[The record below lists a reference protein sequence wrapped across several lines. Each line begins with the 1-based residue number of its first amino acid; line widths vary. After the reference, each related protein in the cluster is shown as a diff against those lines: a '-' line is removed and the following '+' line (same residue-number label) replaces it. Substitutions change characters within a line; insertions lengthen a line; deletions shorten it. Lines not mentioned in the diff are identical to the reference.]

1 MKNKNSVLIAG
12 GGSTYTPG
20 IVMTLLENMEEFPVR
35 KIKLY
40 DNDADRQKV
49 LAEACKVIVAERAPE
64 VEFSYTTDPKE
75 AFSDVDFVMA
85 QLRVGKYAMREMDE
99 KIPLKYDVVGQETC
113 GPGGIAYGMRSIG
126 PVIEMIDYMEKYS
139 PNAWLLNYSNPA
151 AIVAEATRRLR
162 PNSRIINICDMPVCL
177 EEIMARVLKLNSRK
191 DMEVRYYG
199 LNHFGWWT
207 SIKDKDGNDL
217 MEKIKEHVRER
228 GYTEDIPAGQHKE
241 ESWLEAMR
249 AGKEL
254 LDIEPDTLPN
264 TYLKYYLMA
273 DETVEHS
280 NKEYTRANE
289 VMDRRE
295 KSIFETCN
303 KIIAD
308 GKSEGCGIK
317 SSEHSSYIID
327 LAKALAYNTKER
339 MLLIVENKGAIENFD
354 RTAMVE
360 IPCIVGKDGYE
371 PLVMGSIPTF
381 QKGLMEQQ
389 VAVEKLTVEAWVE
402 GSYQKLWQ
410 AITMSKT
417 VPSAKVAKLI
427 LDDLIEANKE
437 FWPTL
442 K

>member
-1 MKNKNSVLIAG
+1 MKNKNSILIAG

-20 IVMTLLENMEEFPVR
+20 IVMTLLGNMDEFPI
-35 KIKLY
+35 KEIKLY
-40 DNDADRQKV
+40 DNDENRQRT
-49 LAEACKVIVAERAPE
+49 LAEACKIIVSERAPE
-64 VEFSYTTDPKE
+64 IKFSYTTDPKE

-85 QLRVGKYAMREMDE
+85 QLRVGKYAMREQDE

-126 PVIEMIDYMEKYS
+126 PVIELIDYMEKYS

-207 SIKDKDGNDL
+207 SIKDKNGNDL
-217 MEKIKEHVRER
+217 MEKIKEHVRKR

-254 LDIEPDTLPN
+254 LEIEPETLPN

-273 DETVEHS
+273 DDTVAHS

-295 KSIFETCN
+295 KSIFETCR
-303 KIIAD
+303 KIIND
-308 GKSEGCGIK
+308 GTSKDCGIT

-339 MLLIVENKGAIENFD
+339 MLLIVENKGSIENFD

-371 PLVMGSIPTF
+371 PLVMGAIPTF

-389 VAVEKLTVEAWVE
+389 AASEKLTVEAWIE

-410 AITMSKT
+410 AIIMSKT

-427 LDDLIEANKE
+427 LDDLIEVNKE
-437 FWPTL
+437 FWPIL